1 MCVWLLIIHVSPPYS
16 FNSFFTSSKV
26 YHGEAK
32 KLLPGQKKTIIVVK
46 QLKEGANKDER
57 DTFLRPVEAM
67 KYVEDRVT
75 FIDLFNLLLYVVE
88 LHKWWSYSTRS
99 SV

>member
-1 MCVWLLIIHVSPPYS
+1 MCVCVCVAAIYLVIFPSLHFFS
-16 FNSFFTSSKV
+16 SFFPSSKV

-32 KLLPGQKKTIIVVK
+32 KLLPGQKKTTIVIK

-67 KYVEDRVT
+67 K
-75 FIDLFNLLLYVVE
+75 
-88 LHKWWSYSTRS
+88 
-99 SV
+99 